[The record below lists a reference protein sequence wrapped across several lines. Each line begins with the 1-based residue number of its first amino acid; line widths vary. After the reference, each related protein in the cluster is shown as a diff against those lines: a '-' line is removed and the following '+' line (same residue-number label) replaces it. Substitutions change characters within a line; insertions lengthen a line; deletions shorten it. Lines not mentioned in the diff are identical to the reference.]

1 MCAFN
6 DNFTIEYMLKEL
18 NIEENRSS
26 FSQAD
31 TQGSE
36 SGNRTSHFSQL
47 VMSVPTENNA
57 FCLTLLWTLK
67 ERGMVLNWHWEEGI
81 LQVWA
86 DTDLILSRTSVP
98 DGVADSWLLRLIE
111 ATQPYQ
117 SGPCQYEEDFST
129 DFSFLSSPTMLQSV

>member
-1 MCAFN
+1 
-6 DNFTIEYMLKEL
+6 
-18 NIEENRSS
+18 
-26 FSQAD
+26 
-31 TQGSE
+31 
-36 SGNRTSHFSQL
+36 
-47 VMSVPTENNA
+47 
-57 FCLTLLWTLK
+57 
-67 ERGMVLNWHWEEGI
+67 MVLNWHWEEGI